1 MLNKSNIN
9 LHLFSSET
17 LDDKLTLEFKEL
29 IAIYPYASSFALA
42 YLKGLKANGHIQLEE
57 ELRQHAFKISNRFIL
72 YQLLKEPIEEAIE
85 EKEKEDF
92 STEISSLIPEEVTS
106 AEAETIEEPVLKTE
120 IPSNTAIET
129 EDAIST
135 LINTS
140 VAAAQFTK
148 ELLEDEARLLK
159 KEKIEEEIA
168 KIQTTEEVEINTID
182 ISQEKSFLD
191 WLNTGSISSANKV
204 EIKKPSLDPVEKP
217 KREFFSPIKKAK
229 ESIDENRTPVSE
241 TLAKI
246 FVLQGNYPK
255 AISVYEQLILI
266 FPEKKSFFASQIRNI
281 TKNLNK

>member
-9 LHLFSSET
+9 SHLFSSEP

-29 IAIYPYASSFALA
+29 IAIYPYASSFALS

-72 YQLLKEPIEEAIE
+72 YQLLKEPIDVALETKDTSI
-85 EKEKEDF
+85 
-92 STEISSLIPEEVTS
+92 EISTLIPEETNS
-106 AEAETIEEPVLKTE
+106 IGEETNEEQ
-120 IPSNTAIET
+120 ADET
-129 EDAIST
+129 KVSPKLEVVSEDAIST

-148 ELLEDEARLLK
+148 ELLEDEAALLK
-159 KEKIEEEIA
+159 KDTIEQEEAVLQQKEEI
-168 KIQTTEEVEINTID
+168 EINHLD
-182 ISQEKSFLD
+182 FSQEKSFLD
-191 WLNTGSISSANKV
+191 WLNSGSSSSENKI
-204 EIKKPSLDPVEKP
+204 EIKKPPLDIIEKP

>member
-9 LHLFSSET
+9 SHLFSSEP

-29 IAIYPYASSFALA
+29 IAIYPYASSFALS

-72 YQLLKEPIEEAIE
+72 YQLLKEPIDDALETKDTSI
-85 EKEKEDF
+85 
-92 STEISSLIPEEVTS
+92 EISTLLPDESKSI
-106 AEAETIEEPVLKTE
+106 AEETIEEQVH
-120 IPSNTAIET
+120 ET
-129 EDAIST
+129 KVSPKLEVVSEDAIST

-148 ELLEDEARLLK
+148 ELLEDEAALLK
-159 KEKIEEEIA
+159 NDKIEHEEAVLQQKEEI
-168 KIQTTEEVEINTID
+168 EFNHLD
-182 ISQEKSFLD
+182 FSQEKSFLD
-191 WLNTGSISSANKV
+191 WLNSGSSSSENKI
-204 EIKKPSLDPVEKP
+204 EIKKPPLDIIEKP

>member
-29 IAIYPYASSFALA
+29 ISIYPYASSFALT

-85 EKEKEDF
+85 TIEEKE
-92 STEISSLIPEEVTS
+92 EEATS
-106 AEAETIEEPVLKTE
+106 AEVETFEEQIIETIIPSKTE
-120 IPSNTAIET
+120 IET

-148 ELLEDEARLLK
+148 ELLEDEVLLLK
-159 KEKIEEEIA
+159 KEKIEEEIT
-168 KIQTTEEVEINTID
+168 KNQTTEEVEINSID
-182 ISQEKSFLD
+182 ISQEKSFLE
-191 WLNTGSISSANKV
+191 WLNSGSITSGNTV
-204 EIKKPSLDPVEKP
+204 EIKKPSLDLVEKP

>member
-29 IAIYPYASSFALA
+29 IAIYPYASSFALV

>member
-9 LHLFSSET
+9 LHLFSSES

-29 IAIYPYASSFALA
+29 IAIYPYVSSFALS
-42 YLKGLKANGHIQLEE
+42 YLKGLKANGHILLEE
-57 ELRQHAFKISNRFIL
+57 ELRQHAFKISDRFIL
-72 YQLLKEPIEEAIE
+72 YQLLKEPVEEVIE
-85 EKEKEDF
+85 EKD
-92 STEISSLIPEEVTS
+92 EEVTS
-106 AEAETIEEPVLKTE
+106 AEAETFEEQYNKTE
-120 IPSNTAIET
+120 IPSKTAIET

-135 LINTS
+135 LINS
-140 VAAAQFTK
+140 SAAAAQFTK
-148 ELLEDEARLLK
+148 ELLEDEAVILR

-168 KIQTTEEVEINTID
+168 IIQKTEEVEINSID

-191 WLNTGSISSANKV
+191 WLNSGSSATENKI
-204 EIKKPSLDPVEKP
+204 EIKKPPLHIVEKP
-217 KREFFSPIKKAK
+217 KQEFFSPIKKAK

-246 FVLQGNYPK
+246 FALQGNYPK

-266 FPEKKSFFASQIRNI
+266 FPEKKSFFASQIRII

>member
-29 IAIYPYASSFALA
+29 IAIYPYASSFALT

-85 EKEKEDF
+85 TIEEKE
-92 STEISSLIPEEVTS
+92 EEATS
-106 AEAETIEEPVLKTE
+106 AEVETFEEQIIETIIPSKTE
-120 IPSNTAIET
+120 IET

-148 ELLEDEARLLK
+148 ELLEDEVLLLK
-159 KEKIEEEIA
+159 KEKIEEEIT
-168 KIQTTEEVEINTID
+168 KNQTTEEVEINSID
-182 ISQEKSFLD
+182 ISKEKSFLE
-191 WLNTGSISSANKV
+191 WLNSGSITSGNTV
-204 EIKKPSLDPVEKP
+204 EIKKPSLDLVEKP

>member
-9 LHLFSSET
+9 SHLFSSEP

-29 IAIYPYASSFALA
+29 IAIYPYASSFALS

-85 EKEKEDF
+85 EKEEEAV
-92 STEISSLIPEEVTS
+92 STEISSLIPEEAVST
-106 AEAETIEEPVLKTE
+106 EVETFEEQVIETI
-120 IPSNTAIET
+120 IPSKTAIET

-148 ELLEDEARLLK
+148 ELLEDEALLLK

-168 KIQTTEEVEINTID
+168 KKRV
-182 ISQEKSFLD
+182 
-191 WLNTGSISSANKV
+191 
-204 EIKKPSLDPVEKP
+204 SL
-217 KREFFSPIKKAK
+217 
-229 ESIDENRTPVSE
+229 
-241 TLAKI
+241 
-246 FVLQGNYPK
+246 
-255 AISVYEQLILI
+255 
-266 FPEKKSFFASQIRNI
+266 
-281 TKNLNK
+281 

>member
-1 MLNKSNIN
+1 MLNKTNIN
-9 LHLFSSET
+9 LHLFESET

-29 IAIYPYASSFALA
+29 VAIYPYASSFALS

-72 YQLLKEPIEEAIE
+72 YQLLKEPTEEKEEVIISTETRIIIPEDTAIE
-85 EKEKEDF
+85 EER
-92 STEISSLIPEEVTS
+92 SEELV
-106 AEAETIEEPVLKTE
+106 
-120 IPSNTAIET
+120 IET
-129 EDAIST
+129 EGPSESKTETDDAIST

-148 ELLEDEARLLK
+148 ELLADEAALLK
-159 KEKIEEEIA
+159 KETIEKEIALIETSEEI
-168 KIQTTEEVEINTID
+168 EIISLD

-191 WLNTGSISSANKV
+191 WLNSGTSAAENKI
-204 EIKKPSLDPVEKP
+204 EFKRPRIDIIEKP

>member
-29 IAIYPYASSFALA
+29 ISIYPYASSFALT

-85 EKEKEDF
+85 TIEEKE
-92 STEISSLIPEEVTS
+92 EEATS
-106 AEAETIEEPVLKTE
+106 AEVETFEEQIIETIIPSKTE
-120 IPSNTAIET
+120 IET

-148 ELLEDEARLLK
+148 ELLEDEVLLLK
-159 KEKIEEEIA
+159 KEKIEEEIT
-168 KIQTTEEVEINTID
+168 KNQTTEEVEINSID
-182 ISQEKSFLD
+182 ISKEKSFLE
-191 WLNTGSISSANKV
+191 WLNSGSITSGNTV
-204 EIKKPSLDPVEKP
+204 EIKKPSLDLVEKP

>member
-29 IAIYPYASSFALA
+29 ISIYPYASSFALT

-85 EKEKEDF
+85 TIEEKE
-92 STEISSLIPEEVTS
+92 EEATS
-106 AEAETIEEPVLKTE
+106 AEVETFEEQIIETIIPSKTE
-120 IPSNTAIET
+120 IET

-148 ELLEDEARLLK
+148 ELLEDEVLLLK
-159 KEKIEEEIA
+159 KEKIEEEIT
-168 KIQTTEEVEINTID
+168 KNQTTEEVEINSID
-182 ISQEKSFLD
+182 ISKEKSFLE
-191 WLNTGSISSANKV
+191 WLNSGSIASGNTV
-204 EIKKPSLDPVEKP
+204 EIKKPSLDLVEKP

>member
-29 IAIYPYASSFALA
+29 ISIYPYASSFALT

-85 EKEKEDF
+85 TIEEKE
-92 STEISSLIPEEVTS
+92 EEATS
-106 AEAETIEEPVLKTE
+106 AEVETFEEQV
-120 IPSNTAIET
+120 IET
-129 EDAIST
+129 KVSPKLEVVSEDAIST

-148 ELLEDEARLLK
+148 ELLEDEVLLLK
-159 KEKIEEEIA
+159 KEKIEEEIT
-168 KIQTTEEVEINTID
+168 KNQTTEEVEINSID
-182 ISQEKSFLD
+182 ISQEKSFLE
-191 WLNTGSISSANKV
+191 WLNSGSITSGNTV
-204 EIKKPSLDPVEKP
+204 EIKKPSLDLVEKP

>member
-9 LHLFSSET
+9 SHLFSSEP

-29 IAIYPYASSFALA
+29 IAIYPYASSFALS

-72 YQLLKEPIEEAIE
+72 YQLLKEPIDVALETKDTSI
-85 EKEKEDF
+85 
-92 STEISSLIPEEVTS
+92 EISTLIPEETNS
-106 AEAETIEEPVLKTE
+106 IGEETNEEQ
-120 IPSNTAIET
+120 ADET
-129 EDAIST
+129 KVSPKLEVVSEDAIST

-148 ELLEDEARLLK
+148 ELLEDEAALLK
-159 KEKIEEEIA
+159 KDTIEQEEAVLQQKEEI
-168 KIQTTEEVEINTID
+168 EFNHLD
-182 ISQEKSFLD
+182 FSQEKSFLD
-191 WLNTGSISSANKV
+191 WLNSGSSSSENKI
-204 EIKKPSLDPVEKP
+204 EIKKPPLDIIEKP

-281 TKNLNK
+281 TKKLNK

>member
-29 IAIYPYASSFALA
+29 ISIYPYASSFALT

-85 EKEKEDF
+85 TIEEKE
-92 STEISSLIPEEVTS
+92 EEATS
-106 AEAETIEEPVLKTE
+106 AEVETFEEQIIETIIPSKTE
-120 IPSNTAIET
+120 IET

-148 ELLEDEARLLK
+148 ELLEDEVLLLK
-159 KEKIEEEIA
+159 KEKIEEEIT
-168 KIQTTEEVEINTID
+168 KNQTTEEVEIDSID
-182 ISQEKSFLD
+182 ISKEKSFLE
-191 WLNTGSISSANKV
+191 WLNSGSITSGNTV
-204 EIKKPSLDPVEKP
+204 EIKKPSLDLVEKP